1 MEWEKRLDEEKRLKS
16 EVNGHFS
23 EDDIEKLEA
32 KLEEDTEKLDNE
44 KCDEEK
50 VENESSEGED
60 EPVENDVI
68 LEDKPSKRNPMVDD
82 EAEESE
88 CDEIPG
94 DDDDQD
100 VEMKDEDDGD
110 EADLEDDDE
119 TSDSSSESEEEIETK
134 PRKGRILKAFED
146 SDDESPRVDSSPR
159 KEVNSEIS
167 ENVMNERAFEKRE
180 DTELVKDSQ
189 GNNK

>member
-1 MEWEKRLDEEKRLKS
+1 M
-16 EVNGHFS
+16 
-23 EDDIEKLEA
+23 
-32 KLEEDTEKLDNE
+32 
-44 KCDEEK
+44 
-50 VENESSEGED
+50 
-60 EPVENDVI
+60 I

-94 DDDDQD
+94 DDNKD

-110 EADLEDDDE
+110 EADLEDDDDE
-119 TSDSSSESEEEIETK
+119 TSDSSSESEEEVDTK

-146 SDDESPRVDSSPR
+146 SDDESPGVESAPS

-167 ENVMNERAFEKRE
+167 GTLINEGASEKLE
-180 DTELVKDSQ
+180 HHELIKDSQ
-189 GNNK
+189 GDYKTALLSGQEGDYNSYYNYSLQKLIKLSFSCR